1 MRGGWVSWVIGG
13 AIGLLLLFAGIDA
26 LRSSLGDTKA
36 AVTAPTATRST
47 NVSNRDTA
55 CKRSQMVVAIEVRKP
70 DETRPAWNQ
79 RGDRGWRAWQR
90 TPVATLVVK
99 NAGSSD
105 CALVHG
111 DGTYDFGIRD
121 RAGRWMAR
129 WDGNNVFGGQYAPA
143 EERSFSLPNVYSCD
157 RPGPFRA
164 MATVGP
170 YSALLNR
177 LTYSQ
182 VTCTSGR
189 LTESAVGGKVTV
201 RIALGNNGQDVSN
214 GGVSGRG
221 HFTATGAIADRGS
234 ATTYRTVK
242 GSIPGGVITLRIV
255 TVGKKGAITYLVT
268 IDTGTGTSRWT
279 ASSGTKA
286 YDGVQAHGVERE
298 NAAHTT
304 SALIGTVSR

>member
-1 MRGGWVSWVIGG
+1 MRGGWLSWVIGG
-13 AIGLLLLFAGIDA
+13 AIGALLVFAGIDA

-36 AVTAPTATRST
+36 AVKTTPTRLT
-47 NVSNRDTA
+47 NVSNQATA

-70 DETRPAWNQ
+70 DETRPVWNL
-79 RGDRGWRAWQR
+79 RDRDNPGWRAWQR

-182 VTCTSGR
+182 VTCTSGVLRSRPMEARSRCESR
-189 LTESAVGGKVTV
+189 LGT
-201 RIALGNNGQDVSN
+201 
-214 GGVSGRG
+214 
-221 HFTATGAIADRGS
+221 TAKT
-234 ATTYRTVK
+234 
-242 GSIPGGVITLRIV
+242 
-255 TVGKKGAITYLVT
+255 
-268 IDTGTGTSRWT
+268 
-279 ASSGTKA
+279 
-286 YDGVQAHGVERE
+286 
-298 NAAHTT
+298 
-304 SALIGTVSR
+304 